1 MKESFEKYFEKLN
14 RLYKEEFGT
23 KPSVP
28 YSERWNKDLIVSEP
42 DDEGYVEWEPKLQ
55 AEAVDWDSIEDGL
68 GFKICSELKAF
79 YSTYSFAQL
88 DGEYKKIS
96 LCFDVVNLRES
107 VIETVLDAYETAQ
120 YLFSGKEVFVL
131 GMAESNDDDGYT
143 IYFDNKNRKLFCYED
158 DTHNTIEFNE
168 SLAEVIANMDA
179 VI

>member
-1 MKESFEKYFEKLN
+1 MK
-14 RLYKEEFGT
+14 
-23 KPSVP
+23 
-28 YSERWNKDLIVSEP
+28 
-42 DDEGYVEWEPKLQ
+42 
-55 AEAVDWDSIEDGL
+55 
-68 GFKICSELKAF
+68 
-79 YSTYSFAQL
+79 
-88 DGEYKKIS
+88 
-96 LCFDVVNLRES
+96 ES